1 MSDGTVP
8 FSIRLD
14 ALEQA
19 VRLRMDMV
27 PQLGIVL
34 GSGLGAL
41 ADELEQPTAIPFAEL
56 PGWPAASAP
65 GHAGRL
71 VFGTL
76 EGVRVVCLQG
86 RLHMYEGHSP
96 RLVVEPVLLMGRLG
110 ARRVLLT
117 NAAGGVNASYPAGTL
132 MIISDHINMT
142 GQQPLMGPNDDSIGR
157 RFPDLVDVWSPPL
170 RALMRRAAAAAS
182 VPVEEGVY
190 VGLTGPSY
198 ETPAEVRMLRGWGA
212 DAVGMSTVL
221 EAVLA
226 RWAGIEVVGVSL
238 VTNPGAGVTGLPL
251 SHEEVLAAGEEA
263 GPRFRKLVR
272 RFVQLIPN
280 DEDRQALSPTA

>member
-1 MSDGTVP
+1 MAMSAADLVP
-8 FSIRLD
+8 YSTRLD
-14 ALEQA
+14 ALERA
-19 VRLRMDMV
+19 VRERTDLV
-27 PQLGIVL
+27 PRLGIVL
-34 GSGLGAL
+34 GSGLGSL
-41 ADELEQPTAIPFAEL
+41 ARELSEVVAIQFADL
-56 PGWPAASAP
+56 PGWPPASAP

-71 VFGTL
+71 LLGRL
-76 EGVRVVCLQG
+76 EDLPVVCLQG
-86 RLHMYEGHSP
+86 RLHLYEGHSP

-110 ARRVLLT
+110 ATRVLLT

-142 GQQPLMGPNDDSIGR
+142 GHQPLIGPNDNSMGS
-157 RFPDLVDVWSPPL
+157 RFPDLVNAWSPQL
-170 RALMRRAAAAAS
+170 RALMRRAAVDEGIA
-182 VPVEEGVY
+182 VEEGVY

-198 ETPAEVRMLRGWGA
+198 ETPAEVVMLRGWGA

-251 SHEEVLAAGEEA
+251 SHEEVLAAGEAA
-263 GPRFRKLVR
+263 GPQFVRLVR
-272 RFVQLIPN
+272 RFVKLLGEA
-280 DEDRQALSPTA
+280 DAS

>member
-1 MSDGTVP
+1 MDVTP
-8 FSIRLD
+8 FSRRLD
-14 ALEQA
+14 VLERA
-19 VRLRMDMV
+19 VRERTDAV

-34 GSGLGAL
+34 GSGLGTL
-41 ADELEQPTAIPFAEL
+41 ADDLDDAVAIPFADL

-71 VFGTL
+71 VFGRL
-76 EGVRVVCLQG
+76 EGMPVVCLQG

-110 ARRVLLT
+110 APRVLLT
-117 NAAGGVNASYPAGTL
+117 NAAGGVNASYAPGTL

-142 GQQPLMGPNDDSIGR
+142 GQQPLIGPNDDSLGP

-170 RALMRRAAAAAS
+170 RALMHRAADDEGIA
-182 VPVEEGVY
+182 VEEGVY

-226 RWAGIEVVGVSL
+226 RWAGMEVVGVSL
-238 VTNPGAGVTGLPL
+238 VTNPGAGVTGEPL
-251 SHEEVLAAGEEA
+251 SHEEVLAAGEAA
-263 GPRFRKLVR
+263 GPAFRALIR
-272 RFVQLIPN
+272 RFVRL
-280 DEDRQALSPTA
+280 TAQQERG